1 MRLDGGKRVLEA
13 WLAATPEDRHHL
25 VYDALFAIVDG
36 TWTEKYRHWDDLVRQ
51 AIVLAISEDEV
62 LVWRRY
68 VEYPDYFRVLYVGK
82 IDY

>member
-1 MRLDGGKRVLEA
+1 MKLNGGKHVEE
-13 WLAATPEDRHHL
+13 WLASTSRERHHL

-36 TWTEKYRHWDDLVRQ
+36 SWAEKYRHWDDLVRN
-51 AIVLAISEDEV
+51 AIALEISDDEV

>member
-1 MRLDGGKRVLEA
+1 MRLDGGKRIEE
-13 WLAATPEDRHHL
+13 WLASTPEERHHL

-36 TWTEKYRHWDDLVRQ
+36 TWAEKYRHWDDLVRNGI
-51 AIVLAISEDEV
+51 ALELSADEV